1 MRYTT
6 LSYTLEETSPVH
18 IGLEQPEFVHNNQI
32 TGEDGYNTYLINV
45 ENHSGTHVDAPG
57 HFVEGGKI
65 ISDYL
70 PDELVFNNPLILDIP
85 KGPNELIKIWDIS
98 KIDFTD
104 VDCILFYTGFEKFHG
119 DDPEKYLTQNP
130 GISPEVV
137 YFIRKNI
144 KSVRCLGIDCI
155 SMSSYQNP
163 ESGKEAHLNAFEK
176 NNEFGEPLL
185 LIEDMRLSN
194 VKNEDLESII
204 VVPWQIKGIDSAPC
218 TVLAKTHEN
227 CQDYRFSSIK

>member
-6 LSYTLEETSPVH
+6 LSYMLEETSPVH
-18 IGLEQPEFVHNNQI
+18 IGLKKPKLIHNNQI
-32 TGEDGYNTYLINV
+32 SGESGYNTYLINV

-70 PDELVFNNPLILDIP
+70 PDELVFDNPLILNIP
-85 KGPNELIKIWDIS
+85 KGPNELIKVWDIS
-98 KIDFTD
+98 KIDFTG
-104 VDCILFYTGFEKFHG
+104 VDCILFYTGFEKFHEE
-119 DDPEKYLTQNP
+119 DKYLTQNP
-130 GISPEVV
+130 GVSPEVV
-137 YFIRKNI
+137 YFIRKNF

-163 ESGKEAHLNAFEK
+163 ELGEEAHINAFEK
-176 NNEFGEPLL
+176 NKEFGEPLL
-185 LIEDMRLSN
+185 LIEDMKLSN
-194 VKNEDLESII
+194 VKNEDLRSII

-218 TVLAKTHEN
+218 TVLAKL
-227 CQDYRFSSIK
+227 K

>member
-1 MRYTT
+1 MKYTT
-6 LSYTLEETSPVH
+6 LSYMLEETSPVH
-18 IGLEQPEFVHNNQI
+18 IGLKKPEIIHNNQI
-32 TGEDGYNTYLINV
+32 SGEGGYNTYLINV

-70 PDELVFNNPLILDIP
+70 PDELVFNNPLVVDIP
-85 KGPNELIKIWDIS
+85 KGPDELIKIWDIS
-98 KIDFTD
+98 KIDLTD
-104 VDCILFYTGFEKFHG
+104 VDCILFYTGFEKFHK
-119 DDPEKYLTQNP
+119 DDPEKYLTHNP

-137 YFIRKNI
+137 YFIRKNY

-176 NNEFGEPLL
+176 NKEFGDPLL
-185 LIEDMRLSN
+185 LIEDMKLNN

-218 TVLAKTHEN
+218 TVLAKTK
-227 CQDYRFSSIK
+227 R

>member
-1 MRYTT
+1 MKYTT
-6 LSYTLEETSPVH
+6 LSYMLEENSPVH
-18 IGLEQPEFVHNNQI
+18 IGLKKSEITPQTQI
-32 TGEDGYNTYLINV
+32 SKGECYNSYIIYV
-45 ENHSGTHVDAPG
+45 ENHNGTHVDAPG
-57 HFVEGGKI
+57 HFIEGGKI

-70 PDELVFNNPLILDIP
+70 PDELVFDNPLVVDIP

-176 NNEFGEPLL
+176 NKEFGEPLL
-185 LIEDMRLSN
+185 LIEDMKLGN
-194 VKNEDLESII
+194 VKNEDLENII

-218 TVLAKTHEN
+218 TVLAK
-227 CQDYRFSSIK
+227 IK